1 MKTINYKT
9 VSKTDNTNSNK
20 ITKDFVV
27 VPSKILEEI
36 LNDSPEKIPKNG
48 NFFDISLKNL
58 SISLAQNYKNMI
70 NEIIDL
76 FSNKELIIEDEHFGV
91 VNRYKYIM
99 SGFIKIFTKK
109 NRLIYSGLLI
119 LFISFLLY
127 FIDISSK

>member
-27 VPSKILEEI
+27 VPSNILEEI

-99 SGFIKIFTKK
+99 SGLIKIFTKK